1 VNDQSPFP
9 PDHAPLT
16 QDDVGGV
23 HVKYLHHCHR
33 QLWLYTRGYRPEAGS
48 DLVAFGE
55 AIDATTFGRKRGVAL
70 DALRID
76 WVDGRLW
83 VHEVKSARRPDDAHT
98 AQARLYCLALAD
110 RGVAVQGA
118 TVHYPL
124 ARRTVTVLF
133 DEAARASA
141 VADRAHV
148 VKVSA
153 APSVPA
159 RLERARCR
167 GCSYLDYCW
176 G

>member
-1 VNDQSPFP
+1 VSDRSPSP
-9 PDHAPLT
+9 PDHARLAA
-16 QDDVGGV
+16 DDVGGV

-55 AIDATTFGRKRGVAL
+55 ATDATTFGRKRGVTL

-110 RGVAVQGA
+110 RGVAVHGA
-118 TVHYPL
+118 VVHYPL
-124 ARRTVTVLF
+124 ARRTVTVVF
-133 DEAARASA
+133 DDAARASA
-141 VADRAHV
+141 VADRAQV
-148 VKVSA
+148 VAVSA
-153 APSVPA
+153 APSAPA
-159 RLERARCR
+159 RLERPRCT